1 MAHILKSVILGNDGI
16 DCAAERY
23 GIDNPTLKSKL
34 ADNTVSDYDY
44 VFFKTKANNCDP
56 SETG

>member
-1 MAHILKSVILGNDGI
+1 MAHILKSVIFGYDGI

-34 ADNTVSDYDY
+34 ADNTMSVMIM
-44 VFFKTKANNCDP
+44 FFQNKGKQL
-56 SETG
+56 